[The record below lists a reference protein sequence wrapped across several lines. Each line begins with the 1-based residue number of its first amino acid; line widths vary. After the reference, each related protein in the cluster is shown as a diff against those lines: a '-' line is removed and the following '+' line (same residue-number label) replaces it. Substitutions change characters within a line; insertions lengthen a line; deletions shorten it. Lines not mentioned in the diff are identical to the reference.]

1 VSRDAKLPEICWFGF
16 VVTEE
21 QSLPT
26 EEAVVEEKVS
36 EDKLV
41 EESTPGKWWDDQ
53 LQFWGFIDLWL
64 EVTDEHADPT
74 QEPTPD
80 DLNDSPS
87 DGPVSEEL
95 VNEETVSQEPI
106 SEEPVSQEPINE
118 ETVSDE
124 ATPGELFTFLTD
136 QMIQVNDV
144 IGWH

>member
-1 VSRDAKLPEICWFGF
+1 
-16 VVTEE
+16 
-21 QSLPT
+21 
-26 EEAVVEEKVS
+26 
-36 EDKLV
+36 
-41 EESTPGKWWDDQ
+41 
-53 LQFWGFIDLWL
+53 
-64 EVTDEHADPT
+64 VTDEHADPT

-87 DGPVSEEL
+87 DEPVNEEL

-106 SEEPVSQEPINE
+106 SE

-144 IGWH
+144 IG